1 MSLTTNNPFGY
12 LLSSLNEQPILTG
25 KTSVYLTSAGTL
37 TSLGVSVEQL
47 GTATFT
53 SSGGTPVA
61 NFPITGGTRDLLNGG
76 EVITHQGSGLELKD
90 STGSV
95 GLTDFTVDTQ
105 NGVIDANVTL
115 DGELAGNLPV
125 FDLGPGVFGPTL
137 TLTSAAAGAVD
148 QTLGTSAITSS
159 TAIGTAIVSPLIN
172 PYSIGTPSLQFIS
185 PTPPPP
191 LGETAPIVGGDTA
204 VTLGSAS
211 TLAELGVAVKTLG
224 FASLDLSG
232 LLPVANFPITG
243 GSENA
248 AGDLILHQGSGL
260 ALGNLVGMVSL
271 SDFFIDTQNDVVD
284 ANVSLNG
291 KSAGNLA
298 VFNLGTNGAL
308 TLTAGAAAAVD
319 KTLGLGT
326 AITSMTPIGN
336 ATPGVIAGPPT
347 FDAGLGHN
355 A

>member
-159 TAIGTAIVSPLIN
+159 T
-172 PYSIGTPSLQFIS
+172 
-185 PTPPPP
+185 PPPP

-326 AITSMTPIGN
+326 AITSITPIGN

>member
-1 MSLTTNNPFGY
+1 
-12 LLSSLNEQPILTG
+12 
-25 KTSVYLTSAGTL
+25 
-37 TSLGVSVEQL
+37 
-47 GTATFT
+47 
-53 SSGGTPVA
+53 
-61 NFPITGGTRDLLNGG
+61 
-76 EVITHQGSGLELKD
+76 
-90 STGSV
+90 
-95 GLTDFTVDTQ
+95 
-105 NGVIDANVTL
+105 VTL
-115 DGELAGNLPV
+115 YGELAGNLPV
-125 FDLGPGVFGPTL
+125 FDLDPEVFGPTL

-148 QTLGTSAITSS
+148 QHFGTSAITSS
-159 TAIGTAIVSPLIN
+159 TTIGTAIVSPVIS
-172 PYSIGTPSLQFIS
+172 PYSDRHALTTIYF

-191 LGETAPIVGGDTA
+191 LGETAPILGGDTA

-211 TLAELGVAVKTLG
+211 TLAELGVAVRTLG

-232 LLPVANFPITG
+232 LLPVANFPIAG

-284 ANVSLNG
+284 ANVLLNG

-298 VFNLGTNGAL
+298 IFNLGTKGAL

-319 KTLGLGT
+319 KTLGLGA
-326 AITSMTPIGN
+326 AITSMMPIGN
-336 ATPGVIAGPPT
+336 AKPGIIAGPPT
-347 FDAGLGHN
+347 FDLGLGQN